1 MRSTLFAQA
10 RALSRRTLPPS
21 LLVVRAPHPLLHAP
35 CITSLLR
42 CRAQT
47 ESASAHLTRLHEAQP
62 DAAGVKLGITND
74 WGSHTGFSFTLAF
87 VKEAELDASD
97 ERLPLAEGGV
107 VFVDRKALWAGEGGL
122 LGATIDLDEEGA
134 LRVTPKE
141 PTG

>member
-1 MRSTLFAQA
+1 
-10 RALSRRTLPPS
+10 
-21 LLVVRAPHPLLHAP
+21 
-35 CITSLLR
+35 
-42 CRAQT
+42 
-47 ESASAHLTRLHEAQP
+47 
-62 DAAGVKLGITND
+62 LGITND